1 MTNEQLPKT
10 LEEAL
15 SQGWQWTGESGQRSE
30 DKKTFEG
37 VAELVREDQAIL
49 IPCTAT
55 YEFGQPYV
63 EAQS

>member
-15 SQGWQWTGESGQRSE
+15 SQGWQWDGEHGQRSK

-37 VAELVREDQAIL
+37 VAELVREGQTIRV
-49 IPCTAT
+49 PCTAT